1 MSSVEE
7 AMLVL
12 KLGMK
17 HRKVAATRLNYH
29 SSRSHSIYTIK
40 LVRLA
45 NVDKPS
51 SAIINRCA
59 RINGLNTL
67 CYSLLGFL
75 LWILLVLSG
84 RLRQG
89 PVESE

>member
-1 MSSVEE
+1 MEE

-12 KLGMK
+12 KLGIK

-29 SSRSHSIYTIK
+29 SSRSHSIYTVK

-51 SAIINRCA
+51 SAIINRFG
-59 RINGLNTL
+59 RNNGMDTL
-67 CYSLLGFL
+67 LCCSLLGFL

-84 RLRQG
+84 QLRQG